1 MSNSLLNQRYHQC
14 FIRGR
19 KILTNDY
26 LAILCTMKTRFGY
39 RVYPGHALQKLLS
52 RRDIYK
58 QDIRYLGSIEYAI
71 GLSLLLYT

>member
-14 FIRGR
+14 FIQGR

-26 LAILCTMKTRFGY
+26 LATLCTMQDSVGY
-39 RVYPGHALQKLLS
+39 RGYPGALQKLLS

-58 QDIRYLGSIEYAI
+58 QDIRYLGLIEYAI